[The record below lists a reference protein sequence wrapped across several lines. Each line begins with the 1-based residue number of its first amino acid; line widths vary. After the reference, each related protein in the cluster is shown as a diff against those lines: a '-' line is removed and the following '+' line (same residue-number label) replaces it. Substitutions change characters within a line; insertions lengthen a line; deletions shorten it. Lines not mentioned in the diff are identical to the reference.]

1 MSKNL
6 IYQDPDYVQGQIA
19 SLQALVLGL
28 AQNSS
33 KEAFREQS
41 LERLELLKTSLLS
54 QPVSD
59 ARLEAVDSC
68 IQWIEN
74 VTG

>member
-1 MSKNL
+1 MTKNL
-6 IYQDPDYVQGQIA
+6 IYQDPAYVQGQIT
-19 SLQALVLGL
+19 SLQDLFLGL